1 MVVRIKCTSD
11 NNILKLISILGRFDK
26 VKLTPSFQ
34 FQEMEMEKHY
44 RGHHQ
49 YVPQHW
55 TPVLLELLII
65 VAVVG
70 LLCLVISRNKP
81 VEMTTRNGRGR
92 GGIETGTSY
101 FDSWSSGGG
110 SGRGGD
116 YRYKKLN

>member
-1 MVVRIKCTSD
+1 
-11 NNILKLISILGRFDK
+11 
-26 VKLTPSFQ
+26 
-34 FQEMEMEKHY
+34 MEKHY

-92 GGIETGTSY
+92 GRGGIETGTSY

-110 SGRGGD
+110 GSGRGGD

>member
-1 MVVRIKCTSD
+1 
-11 NNILKLISILGRFDK
+11 
-26 VKLTPSFQ
+26 
-34 FQEMEMEKHY
+34 MEMEKHY

-92 GGIETGTSY
+92 GRGGIETGTSY

-110 SGRGGD
+110 SGSGGGD
-116 YRYKKLN
+116 NRYKKLN